1 MGNFI
6 LNRFNGQEIFSFAKG
21 SITVTRKGSKYS
33 LWLSV
38 ECEGEPVKELPDTEE
53 LNACPSAELAAE
65 IDSLKKLNDL
75 KITIPKSYDEEVED
89 YVTGMYYC
97 DHQNLDNN
105 IVEIRR
111 INDLLFNVNWTCTTM
126 DVNYYDGSK
135 PDTKIEITGE
145 FVLDV
150 RA

>member
-1 MGNFI
+1 MGHFI
-6 LNRFNGQEIFSFAKG
+6 LNRFNGQEVFNFAKG
-21 SITVTRKGSKYS
+21 SITVTRNGDKFS

-38 ECEGEPVKELPDTEE
+38 ECEGDPIKVLPDTEE
-53 LNACPSAELAAE
+53 LNACPSAQLAAE
-65 IDSLKKLNDL
+65 IDSLKKLDNL
-75 KITIPKSYDEEVED
+75 TITIPESYDEELED
-89 YVTGMYYC
+89 YVTVMYYC
-97 DHQNLDNN
+97 EHQDLDNN
-105 IVEIRR
+105 VVEIKR
-111 INDLLFNVNWTCTTM
+111 INDSLFNVNWTCTTT